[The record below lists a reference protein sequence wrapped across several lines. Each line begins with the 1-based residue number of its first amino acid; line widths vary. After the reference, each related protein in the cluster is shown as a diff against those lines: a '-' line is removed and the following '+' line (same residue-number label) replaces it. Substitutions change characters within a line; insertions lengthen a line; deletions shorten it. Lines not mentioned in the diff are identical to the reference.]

1 VKRELG
7 HEGDGV
13 KKLCRRGLRKSE
25 RDEGEEKVRL
35 KRVLK
40 ANEKELKVHKN
51 ENCLNM
57 KVL

>member
-1 VKRELG
+1 MG
-7 HEGDGV
+7 HEGDRV
-13 KKLCRRGLRKSE
+13 KRLCRKELRKSE

-40 ANEKELKVHKN
+40 GNEKELKVHKN

>member
-1 VKRELG
+1 MG
-7 HEGDGV
+7 HEGGTV

-40 ANEKELKVHKN
+40 PNEIELKVHKN
-51 ENCLNM
+51 EN
-57 KVL
+57 